1 MGVHLLA
8 VGALLEVC
16 LRMFATSVPWF
27 GGSTTARVGTHTPL
41 CECGDEVQIL
51 LEQEFELLALRVD
64 V

>member
-1 MGVHLLA
+1 MGAHFLV

-16 LRMFATSVPWF
+16 PQPFATNAPWF